1 MASYGRGICEL
12 RAVSGVCCGMIIRY
26 LMVLAALGV
35 GGCQTSAS
43 SEGAKVG
50 RVRVDYAVTSD
61 VVYTPAAWPRALKAD
76 VYVPKGVGMFPG
88 VLLVYGG
95 SWSEADHRWQMTLL
109 ARRIAARGYVVMSA
123 QYRGTPEARYP
134 APVDDLREALRW
146 LQAHAGEYKVRVD
159 RLAVYG
165 FSAGGHLAAFLGT
178 TMEGNA
184 PRPRAV
190 VAASAPLDLT
200 LFPTGEILPRFLWA
214 TYQERPELYR
224 QASPIT
230 HVTAETPPF
239 FLYHGTGDTTV
250 SPEHTRVFKAAL
262 DRAGVRNEV
271 RWLEGKGHASV
282 LLFGGEAADEAI
294 DFLDG
299 VLRG

>member
-1 MASYGRGICEL
+1 MIL
-12 RAVSGVCCGMIIRY
+12 RS
-26 LMVLAALGV
+26 LMVLFALV
-35 GGCQTSAS
+35 WGGCQSSGSA
-43 SEGAKVG
+43 EGGAKAG
-50 RVRVDYAVTSD
+50 RVEVDYEVKRD
-61 VVYTPAAWPRALKAD
+61 VVYTPTGWPRALQAD
-76 VYVPKGVGMFPG
+76 VYVPEGAGTFPG
-88 VLLVYGG
+88 VLLIYGG
-95 SWSEADHRWQMTLL
+95 SWSEADHRWQMKLL
-109 ARRIAARGYVVMSA
+109 ARKIAARGFVVMSA
-123 QYRGTPEARYP
+123 QYRGTPGARFP

-146 LQAHAGEYKVRVD
+146 LHAHAGDYKVRAD

-178 TMEGNA
+178 NAEGAA

-200 LFPTGEILPRFLWA
+200 LFPTGEILPRFLGA

-230 HVTAETPPF
+230 YVTAETPPF
-239 FLYHGTGDTTV
+239 FLYHGTGDKTV

-262 DRAGVRNEV
+262 DRAGVRSEV

-294 DFLDG
+294 DFLDT
-299 VLRG
+299 VLRGPS